1 MIKWI
6 IPRLVYVVHEEQLAE
21 HGGTSGVR
29 EQGLLESALA
39 RPQNIEAYGN
49 PKPNIFDLAAAYAY
63 GIIKNHPFI
72 DGNKRTGFLLA
83 YIFLRLNG
91 YELNAPEA
99 EAVLAVYSLASGEW
113 IEKDFSRWLE
123 HWSLKDL

>member
-29 EQGLLESALA
+29 DQGLLESALA

-123 HWSLKDL
+123 HWS

>member
-29 EQGLLESALA
+29 DRGLLESALA

>member
-21 HGGTSGVR
+21 HG
-29 EQGLLESALA
+29 
-39 RPQNIEAYGN
+39 GN

>member
-29 EQGLLESALA
+29 DQGLLESALA

>member
-1 MIKWI
+1 MIWLPSI
-6 IPRLVYVVHEEQLAE
+6 DQVIEMHSILIRRT
-21 HGGTSGVR
+21 GGSDGIR
-29 EQGLLESALA
+29 DLGLIESAIA
-39 RPQNIEAYGN
+39 RASAGYGEYERYPGVEA
-49 PKPNIFDLAAAYAY
+49 KAAAIAH
-63 GIIKNHPFI
+63 GLGSNHGFI

>member
-29 EQGLLESALA
+29 DQGLLESALA
-39 RPQNIEAYGN
+39 WPQNIEAYGN

>member
-21 HGGTSGVR
+21 HGGNSGVR
-29 EQGLLESALA
+29 DQGLLESALA

>member
-29 EQGLLESALA
+29 DQGLLESALA

-63 GIIKNHPFI
+63 GIIKNHPFKI
-72 DGNKRTGFLLA
+72 TF
-83 YIFLRLNG
+83 
-91 YELNAPEA
+91 
-99 EAVLAVYSLASGEW
+99 
-113 IEKDFSRWLE
+113 
-123 HWSLKDL
+123 

>member
-123 HWSLKDL
+123 HWSLKDI

>member
-29 EQGLLESALA
+29 DQGLLESALA

-72 DGNKRTGFLLA
+72 DGNKRTGFLLT

-123 HWSLKDL
+123 HWSLKDI

>member
-29 EQGLLESALA
+29 DQGLLESALA

-123 HWSLKDL
+123 HWSLKDI

>member
-29 EQGLLESALA
+29 DQGLLESALA
-39 RPQNIEAYGN
+39 RPQNIEAYDN

-123 HWSLKDL
+123 HWS

>member
-21 HGGTSGVR
+21 HCGTSGVR
-29 EQGLLESALA
+29 DQGLLESALA

-123 HWSLKDL
+123 HWSLKDI